1 MRTLIIRTII
11 TAAIVLS
18 LCSTALAG
26 NASAPDAR
34 SIAGAGDAGAV
45 SNGAA
50 LTMPELPP
58 EPMPDAALN
67 AALDRMVRET
77 LPEIPGLAE
86 DRVHVALID
95 LADPENPRSAHF
107 HGDEPV
113 YPASVVKMFYMGYV
127 YHLADRGEIEI
138 TPELRQQLTQMI
150 RPSSNVATGKIV
162 DAWSDTHEESLMQ
175 PEEFREFSQ
184 KRNACNRWLQ
194 DVLSIEDVNAN
205 QKTWGGTIPDAE
217 RQFLSGGRFG
227 GPWVNRNSM
236 TALAAARY
244 LQLLAQDRLATPQSC
259 DAMRTLMKRDVA
271 EQPYQRRRIAGG
283 APEGAA
289 VYSKTGT
296 TSDTFH
302 DAGIVRLPDG
312 HTFVLVTLVTGT
324 GNKGNFI
331 PAITRR
337 VSDYLV
343 TGSE

>member
-1 MRTLIIRTII
+1 MRTLIIRII
-11 TAAIVLS
+11 FTAAIVLA
-18 LCSTALAG
+18 LCSTALAN
-26 NASAPDAR
+26 NASAPDALG
-34 SIAGAGDAGAV
+34 IAGTGNANAV
-45 SNGAA
+45 GNGTA
-50 LTMPELPP
+50 LAMPELPP
-58 EPMPDAALN
+58 EPVPDAALN

-77 LPEIPGLAE
+77 LAEVSGLAE

-95 LADPENPRSAHF
+95 LADPEAPRSAHF

-138 TPELRQQLTQMI
+138 TPELRKQLTQMI

-162 DAWSDTHEESLMQ
+162 DTWSDTHEESLMQ
-175 PEEFREFSQ
+175 PDEFREFSE

-194 DVLSIEDVNAN
+194 GVLSIEDVNAN

-217 RQFLSGGRFG
+217 RQFLSGGQFG

-236 TALAAARY
+236 TALSAARY
-244 LQLLAQDRLATPQSC
+244 LQLLAQDRLASPQSC
-259 DAMRTLMKRDVA
+259 DAMRTLMQRNVA

-283 APEGAA
+283 APEGAK

-302 DAGIVRLPDG
+302 DAGIIRLPDG

-324 GNKGNFI
+324 GNRGNFI
-331 PAITRR
+331 PELTRR
-337 VSDYLV
+337 VSDHLV
-343 TGSE
+343 TESK